1 MVSLKKQNLKASEY
15 AKRSIQELFP
25 ESVLK
30 NTTVK
35 EVTTS
40 ETLLAINDGKGSF
53 TTKALPSRTQL
64 SCVCGITCSDVNN
77 DGTMDI
83 ILGGNDY
90 DFRPQFSRLD
100 ADYGSVLLN
109 DGKEGFQWQDYEKTG
124 FFIKEEIKHIQQF
137 KDAQGR
143 AYVIV
148 AINNEKP
155 RVYKMGE

>member
-1 MVSLKKQNLKASEY
+1 
-15 AKRSIQELFP
+15 
-25 ESVLK
+25 
-30 NTTVK
+30 
-35 EVTTS
+35 
-40 ETLLAINDGKGSF
+40 
-53 TTKALPSRTQL
+53 
-64 SCVCGITCSDVNN
+64 
-77 DGTMDI
+77 MDI